1 MTFCT
6 PDKQLAQPYSL
17 FDMSLLSG
25 EALRLRAEN
34 FCDTQATLDCDL
46 DFFSLSI
53 RNFANSSAATLMS
66 DEVIAAIR
74 RTTVIARNTT
84 LIVEAK
90 HARRRAFREMRHQ
103 VRNHRLICA
112 EFMLRECSRI
122 YNVDRKRFA
131 MQPRRRRRPSAP
143 AKKPKAR
150 LGTTTMKRRALNY
163 INKAAV
169 LHKQLHGRVS
179 KEEFRHLR
187 RLWVDEFQGFDEEE
201 QRVQGDH
208 PESDCQEAVGIEALV
223 VSGGSSGSP
232 SSPSPGLGH
241 FEAGDADVPF
251 AGQCVRQELVTAST
265 LTTSRFRALA
275 SDVFPDADLE
285 LAGSSPHLPG
295 LGGQANPI
303 GGHLSCQ
310 QLHFGFC
317 AARHAEQAEATRRV
331 HGHMQ
336 VSAKRAKQHLP
347 CDKRRFPLFQIG
359 GGTSDYYLFCDSLRL
374 VATQQQAH
382 LFVRCSLVEPVEPN
396 SVRICT
402 ASDDAFDFM
411 TSWMVAVSVVGRARA
426 VQAQQVEYDV
436 VDRLDT
442 MLITRRTGLSEDWA
456 TDPIPKFQSVSTD
469 SAPWRALAALRR
481 RGGRSGGRG
490 GRHCGGRASDG
501 GDGGGREPVRRGLL
515 EQVVELPQL
524 PDLEVGPRPADGED
538 DPGEALSQSDLSEPE
553 FASEPEGEATA
564 GGVTSTAAPAIPTT
578 ATATAATPPVAA
590 SRPPATA
597 APDELVPTTAATMPA
612 AGSSL
617 NVSGL
622 VALALPTAPLIPVTP
637 VSEAAGQQSSLT
649 PATSAAS
656 SSTAS
661 TVGPHSVLHELGPT
675 STAPYMRIQDRA
687 GNGYVYCPSFSAP
700 VARMTEWPKHQPTN
714 VSIVCYRHAKCRSV
728 WPKRRAPS
736 WDVLREWALR
746 DVGRDEHFKCLP
758 L

>member
-1 MTFCT
+1 MSTGNG
-6 PDKQLAQPYSL
+6 LARSR
-17 FDMSLLSG
+17 DVVG
-25 EALRLRAEN
+25 DRAH
-34 FCDTQATLDCDL
+34 LPK
-46 DFFSLSI
+46 
-53 RNFANSSAATLMS
+53 
-66 DEVIAAIR
+66 
-74 RTTVIARNTT
+74 TT
-84 LIVEAK
+84 
-90 HARRRAFREMRHQ
+90 
-103 VRNHRLICA
+103 
-112 EFMLRECSRI
+112 
-122 YNVDRKRFA
+122 
-131 MQPRRRRRPSAP
+131 
-143 AKKPKAR
+143 KAR
-150 LGTTTMKRRALNY
+150 LGTTMKRRALNY
-163 INKAAV
+163 VNKAAV

-241 FEAGDADVPF
+241 FEAGDVDVPF

-275 SDVFPDADLE
+275 SEVFPDADLE

-336 VSAKRAKQHLP
+336 VSAKQAKQHLP

-402 ASDDAFDFM
+402 ASDDTFDFM

-442 MLITRRTGLSEDWA
+442 MPITRRTGLREDWA
-456 TDPIPKFQSVSTD
+456 TYPIPKLQHVSTD

-490 GRHCGGRASDG
+490 GRHCGGCASDG
-501 GDGGGREPVRRGLL
+501 GDGGGREPVRRG
-515 EQVVELPQL
+515 
-524 PDLEVGPRPADGED
+524 
-538 DPGEALSQSDLSEPE
+538 
-553 FASEPEGEATA
+553 
-564 GGVTSTAAPAIPTT
+564 
-578 ATATAATPPVAA
+578 
-590 SRPPATA
+590 
-597 APDELVPTTAATMPA
+597 
-612 AGSSL
+612 
-617 NVSGL
+617 
-622 VALALPTAPLIPVTP
+622 
-637 VSEAAGQQSSLT
+637 
-649 PATSAAS
+649 
-656 SSTAS
+656 
-661 TVGPHSVLHELGPT
+661 
-675 STAPYMRIQDRA
+675 
-687 GNGYVYCPSFSAP
+687 
-700 VARMTEWPKHQPTN
+700 
-714 VSIVCYRHAKCRSV
+714 
-728 WPKRRAPS
+728 
-736 WDVLREWALR
+736 
-746 DVGRDEHFKCLP
+746 HFE
-758 L
+758 